1 MVGWGVQTIM
11 IEQNSRKSGKLVP
24 YYDTDPM
31 DSEGDKIVEDWV
43 NSKCKWIYNKYVKM
57 I

>member
-11 IEQNSRKSGKLVP
+11 IEQNIRKSGKLVP

-43 NSKCKWIYNKYVKM
+43 NSKCK
-57 I
+57 